1 MYLVFYK
8 YGEDLK
14 PHLLG
19 AYHSYTEARNNAIVS
34 ASFKTDTTTF
44 KIIQVVVDLDS
55 EDNPWKSENE
65 LVWEGRE

>member
-19 AYHSYTEARNNAIVS
+19 AYHSYTEARTNAIVS
-34 ASFKTDTTTF
+34 ASFKTDTATF
-44 KIIQVVVDLDS
+44 KIIPVVIDLDS
-55 EDNPWKSENE
+55 EDNPWQDRKE
-65 LVWEGRE
+65 LVWEGV

>member
-19 AYHSYTEARNNAIVS
+19 AYNSY
-34 ASFKTDTTTF
+34 
-44 KIIQVVVDLDS
+44 KIIPVEVDIDS
-55 EDNPWKSENE
+55 EDNPGKDRKE
-65 LVWEGRE
+65 LVWEGI

>member
-19 AYHSYTEARNNAIVS
+19 AYNSYTEARNSAIVS
-34 ASFKTDTTTF
+34 ASFKTSTATF
-44 KIIQVVVDLDS
+44 KIIPVEVDIDS
-55 EDNPWKSENE
+55 EDNPWKDRKE
-65 LVWEGRE
+65 LVWEGI

>member
-19 AYHSYTEARNNAIVS
+19 AYHSYNEARNNAIVS
-34 ASFKTDTTTF
+34 ASFKTETTTF
-44 KIIQVVVDLDS
+44 KIIPVVVDLYS
-55 EDNPWKSENE
+55 EDNPWKSEND